1 MKTSANADK
10 SRFSGNEC
18 IRNLI
23 YAVLDVSI
31 GTGNQTLPLAE
42 MGIALYGSDL
52 SEEMLKKCRI
62 KANNEE
68 LMVNLRKCDFRQ
80 LRNSFDQSFDC
91 VISTGNSLPHVTK
104 DEIENV
110 LEQMDLLVY
119 KGGYIY
125 FDMRNWDKILKES
138 NRFYLYNPVFI
149 DGLRINNVQVWD
161 YNLDE
166 TMTFNILY
174 SYEKD
179 NEIIRKEV
187 FEETYYPV
195 KQEFLINKLKRL
207 GYKDIQVMCHPAFVK
222 DIDVNK
228 ADWYCM
234 IARKNYSQDA

>member
-119 KGGYIY
+119 KGGYISY
-125 FDMRNWDKILKES
+125 FA
-138 NRFYLYNPVFI
+138 Y
-149 DGLRINNVQVWD
+149 
-161 YNLDE
+161 
-166 TMTFNILY
+166 
-174 SYEKD
+174 
-179 NEIIRKEV
+179 
-187 FEETYYPV
+187 
-195 KQEFLINKLKRL
+195 
-207 GYKDIQVMCHPAFVK
+207 
-222 DIDVNK
+222 
-228 ADWYCM
+228 
-234 IARKNYSQDA
+234 

>member
-52 SEEMLKKCRI
+52 SEEMLKKCQI

-80 LRNSFDQSFDC
+80 LR
-91 VISTGNSLPHVTK
+91 
-104 DEIENV
+104 
-110 LEQMDLLVY
+110 
-119 KGGYIY
+119 
-125 FDMRNWDKILKES
+125 

>member
-125 FDMRNWDKILKES
+125 FDMRNWDKI
-138 NRFYLYNPVFI
+138 
-149 DGLRINNVQVWD
+149 
-161 YNLDE
+161 
-166 TMTFNILY
+166 
-174 SYEKD
+174 SY
-179 NEIIRKEV
+179 
-187 FEETYYPV
+187 FAY
-195 KQEFLINKLKRL
+195 
-207 GYKDIQVMCHPAFVK
+207 
-222 DIDVNK
+222 
-228 ADWYCM
+228 
-234 IARKNYSQDA
+234 

>member
-125 FDMRNWDKILKES
+125 FDMRN
-138 NRFYLYNPVFI
+138 
-149 DGLRINNVQVWD
+149 
-161 YNLDE
+161 
-166 TMTFNILY
+166 
-174 SYEKD
+174 
-179 NEIIRKEV
+179 
-187 FEETYYPV
+187 
-195 KQEFLINKLKRL
+195 
-207 GYKDIQVMCHPAFVK
+207 
-222 DIDVNK
+222 
-228 ADWYCM
+228 
-234 IARKNYSQDA
+234 